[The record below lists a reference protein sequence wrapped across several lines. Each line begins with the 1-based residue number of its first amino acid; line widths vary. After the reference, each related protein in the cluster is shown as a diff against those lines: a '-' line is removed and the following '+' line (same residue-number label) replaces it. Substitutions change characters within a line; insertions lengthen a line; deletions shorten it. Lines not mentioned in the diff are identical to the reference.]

1 VKRAGIG
8 LVAVLVV
15 VALVIAAA
23 AFAGGGGK
31 PAPKSQ
37 PKSHRGGGEHEHEGN
52 AVTAYAYV
60 IPGEVSLN
68 VKPMLVAARTRNFV
82 SVTETSP
89 GVYCLTPTHAVD
101 AAHKSWTVTP
111 EAARSTVPTHAMF
124 AYADTGSCASNQVGV
139 RTYALVGGVA
149 VPSEN
154 VAFMVVVG

>member
-1 VKRAGIG
+1 VKKRAGVG
-8 LVAVLVV
+8 LVAVLV
-15 VALVIAAA
+15 AIGLVIAAA
-23 AFAGGGGK
+23 AFATGK
-31 PAPKSQ
+31 PT
-37 PKSHRGGGEHEHEGN
+37 PKSHRGHGSEHEGN

-68 VKPMLVAARTRNFV
+68 VAPTLVAARTRNFV
-82 SVTETSP
+82 SVTEPSP
-89 GVYCLTPTHAVD
+89 GVYCLRPTPPVD

-111 EAARSTVPTHAMF
+111 EAARSSVPSHAMF
-124 AYADTGSCASNQVGV
+124 AYADVGACPSSQVGV